1 MRLPL
6 EAKESECLKL
16 IYSDKLSCEES
27 LELVVPDT
35 CADAEKI
42 LDIRGQ
48 ALLVSKAALSDGV
61 LVTACVEADVIFLSE
76 ENEPACI
83 SSKLNFEF
91 SAIAKGIE
99 ESSQLVVSLEICRLE
114 ARLLNPRKILIRAE
128 LTAEIKAYK
137 EDVFTLWNELPEAG
151 ENGVYLL
158 SKEAEHSLV
167 AGIGEKNFT
176 ISDEYE
182 LPEDCHEARIIS
194 CVTEL
199 HSEDVKVVGN
209 KLVFKAKTETH
220 ALLSGE
226 GGNIVSAVFETPFS
240 QIIETE
246 NARDDAAASISLSL
260 LSADFV
266 ALPDRDGGVIAA
278 NFKLSANAVC
288 TVSKRTSF
296 IADSYS
302 NKYPLV
308 PEYVRVPAVFCQPS
322 QHRRVLLEGELD
334 SGQVEFSY
342 LRCHGITIGSDG
354 GRLGI
359 TARLGGIGKDEK
371 GNLIPISLSL
381 RGTEDL
387 QLDSNCEAVLGMAHS
402 TSLNIRDSGNV
413 SLEACFDVTICRNFE
428 FEAICAIEADEL
440 SPTVSEGRPS
450 LTVLCADRG
459 ESLWDIAKRHGS
471 TIEAIESANSIGD
484 DFDAKRR
491 PLIVPKV

>member
-27 LELVVPDT
+27 MELVVPDT

-61 LVTACVEADVIFLSE
+61 LVTACIEADVIFLSE
-76 ENEPACI
+76 ENEPACV

-91 SAIAKGIE
+91 SAIVKGIN
-99 ESSQLVVSLEICRLE
+99 ESSQLVVALEICRLE
-114 ARLLNPRKILIRAE
+114 ARILNPRKILIRAE
-128 LTAEIKAYK
+128 LAAEIKVYK
-137 EDVFTLWNELPEAG
+137 ETVFTLWNELPEAG

-167 AGIGEKNFT
+167 AGVGEKSFT

-182 LPEDCHEARIIS
+182 LPGDCHEARIIS
-194 CVTEL
+194 CVTQL
-199 HSEDVKVVGN
+199 HFEDVKAVGN
-209 KLVFKAKTETH
+209 KLVFKAKAETH
-220 ALLSGE
+220 TLLSGE
-226 GGNIVSAVFETPFS
+226 GGNIVSASFETPFS

-246 NARDDAAASISLSL
+246 NAWDDVAASINLSL
-260 LSADFV
+260 LLADFV

-278 NFKLSANAVC
+278 NFKISANAVC

-302 NKYPLV
+302 NKYPLAA
-308 PEYVRVPAVFCQPS
+308 EYVRVPAVSCQSP
-322 QHRRVLLEGELD
+322 HRHRVLLEGELD
-334 SGQVEFSY
+334 SGQVELCY
-342 LRCHGITIGSDG
+342 LRCQGITIGSDG

-387 QLDSNCEAVLGMAHS
+387 QLDSGCEAVISTTHS
-402 TSLNIRDSGNV
+402 TSLNIRDMGNMSV
-413 SLEACFDVTICRNFE
+413 EIGFDVTICHSFE
-428 FEAICAIEADEL
+428 LDAICAIEADEL
-440 SPTVSEGRPS
+440 SPKDSEGRPS
-450 LTVLCADRG
+450 LTVLCADKG

-471 TIEAIESANSIGD
+471 TIEAIEKANSIDD
-484 DFDAKRR
+484 DFNAKMR